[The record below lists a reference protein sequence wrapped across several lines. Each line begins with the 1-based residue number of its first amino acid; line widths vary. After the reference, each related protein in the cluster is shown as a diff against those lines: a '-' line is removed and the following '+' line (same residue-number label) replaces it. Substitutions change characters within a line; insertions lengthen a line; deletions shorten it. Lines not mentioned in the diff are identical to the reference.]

1 MIFGNDYLAGNKYKK
16 LVVAYHP
23 RGFAAG
29 IFFLVDG
36 FGPGTP
42 LAIALAES
50 GKCPVIRFQL
60 MWKDNHDFKRS
71 DFNTIISRAGK
82 VQELAI
88 KYKNLEWRISGACE
102 HKLNTADARELAR
115 LCKLAAPNCIYVNCP
130 MTGGAVLPEEV
141 NEFHGAEK
149 EPRKV
154 PRMQFS
160 FDGTS
165 AVDANVTE
173 YKKNY
178 KNAEIF
184 FLWIPQFNGRKTTK
198 DTTPRAQR
206 LAYPTS
212 ELLQSVS
219 ILGSPMGDAVG
230 FKGIYKSHAEQTKDI
245 TADDMRGNRP
255 VIIIAQDV
263 TRVNFITDNGTVVG
277 TAAYGGPF
285 SGGGFRYYAKDYGFK
300 IAKKAVKIQGSSL
313 VRLKAGNKVLPGYI
327 NPSFRS
333 GKYK

>member
-1 MIFGNDYLAGNKYKK
+1 MIFGNDYLAGNKYRKQ
-16 LVVAYHP
+16 VVANHLK
-23 RGFAAG
+23 GAAAG

-36 FGPGTP
+36 FGPGKP
-42 LAIALAES
+42 LAIDLAES

-71 DFNTIISRAGK
+71 DFNTIISRASEVEK
-82 VQELAI
+82 LAV
-88 KYKNLEWRISGACE
+88 KYKNIEWRISGACE
-102 HKLNTADARELAR
+102 HKMNLADARELAR
-115 LCKLAAPNCIYVNCP
+115 LCKIAAPSCVYVNCP

-149 EPRKV
+149 LPRKV

-165 AVDANVTE
+165 CVDINISE

-206 LAYPTS
+206 LAYPTG
-212 ELLQSVS
+212 ELIRS
-219 ILGSPMGDAVG
+219 INALAEDRGDTS
-230 FKGIYKSHAEQTKDI
+230 FKGIYKSHAEQTKNI
-245 TADDMRGNRP
+245 TEDDLRGNRP
-255 VIIIAQDV
+255 VIIIPQDV
-263 TRVNFITDNGTVVG
+263 TKILFIADNGSIVA
-277 TAAYGGPF
+277 TASYGGPF
-285 SGGGFRYYAKDYGFK
+285 SGGGFRYYAKDYGFM
-300 IAKKAVKIQGSSL
+300 IARKAVKIQGHPF
-313 VRLKAGNKVLPGYI
+313 VRIKAGNKVLPGKI
-327 NPSFRS
+327 NPSFRDGS
-333 GKYK
+333 FK